1 LSSYLTSGANVIAV
15 LVYNIG
21 EYRAKSQLSLNTALI
36 VQGLND
42 AAKTVNTGADW
53 KVLKSK
59 AYSPGSINTSKR
71 LKSYMA
77 IGVGDEIDGGL
88 YAWDWE
94 LKKYDDS
101 SWEQAKI
108 ITPDDLRSVEGLTG

>member
-1 LSSYLTSGANVIAV
+1 
-15 LVYNIG
+15 
-21 EYRAKSQLSLNTALI
+21 
-36 VQGLND
+36 
-42 AAKTVNTGADW
+42 
-53 KVLKSK
+53 
-59 AYSPGSINTSKR
+59 
-71 LKSYMA
+71 MA